1 MSIHSQLRNV
11 FCLGKNFAAH
21 ARELNSEPPST
32 PLWFNKLPNIFIGDG
47 DFIHIPQWLTSR
59 VDCEAEVAI
68 QIGDDLRD
76 ASAAECEAAITG
88 YTCANDITARD
99 VQSSDR
105 QSGMPWLRSK
115 NIQSFGVLGPRW
127 ADYPGAHA
135 FSELQLTGRLNSEI
149 VQQALLG
156 EMIFNPGEAL
166 SEISRWHQLSSGDVL
181 LLGTPQGVCPIAD
194 GDTLEVS
201 CGDLSLSNRVSQ
213 A

>member
-1 MSIHSQLRNV
+1 MGIHSQLRNV

-21 ARELNSEPPST
+21 ARELNSEPPTT
-32 PLWFNKLPNIFIGDG
+32 PLWFNKLPSIFIGDG
-47 DFIHIPQWLTSR
+47 DSIHIPQWLTSR

-68 QIGDDLRD
+68 QIGDNLLN
-76 ASAAECEAAITG
+76 ASVAECEAAITA

-99 VQSSDR
+99 VQSRDR

-127 ADYPGAHA
+127 TDYPGAQA
-135 FSELQLTGRLNSEI
+135 FAGLQLTGRLNGEI
-149 VQQALLG
+149 VQQALLA
-156 EMIFNPGEAL
+156 EMIFSPSEAL

-181 LLGTPQGVCPIAD
+181 LLGTPKGVCPIAD
-194 GDTLEVS
+194 GDALEVN
-201 CGDLSLSNRVSQ
+201 CGNLSLSNRVSQ

>member
-1 MSIHSQLRNV
+1 MGIHSQLRNV

-21 ARELNSEPPST
+21 ARELNSEPPTT
-32 PLWFNKLPNIFIGDG
+32 PLWFNKLPSIFIGDG
-47 DFIHIPQWLTSR
+47 DSIHIPQWLTSR

-68 QIGDDLRD
+68 QIGDNLLN
-76 ASAAECEAAITG
+76 ASVAECEAAITA

-99 VQSSDR
+99 IQSSDR

-127 ADYPGAHA
+127 TDYPGAQA
-135 FSELQLTGRLNSEI
+135 FAGLQLTGRLNGEI
-149 VQQALLG
+149 VQQALLA
-156 EMIFNPGEAL
+156 EMIFSPSEAL

-181 LLGTPQGVCPIAD
+181 LLGTPKGVCPIAD
-194 GDTLEVS
+194 GDALEVN
-201 CGDLSLSNRVSQ
+201 CGNLSLSNRVSQ